1 MEDFIMFLYL
11 VQHGEAKSKE
21 TDPSRGLSDK
31 GFEDIGKVADYACK
45 LNINVDL
52 ICHSGKTRAFQTA
65 EVLGKSIKPENG
77 SSEQNGLAPMDD
89 PEIWLN
95 RLSGIGENT
104 MLVGHLPHLSKLAA
118 LLLCGDM
125 DKTIINFKNACI
137 VCLNRHDKGGWSLAW
152 MITPDIIN

>member
-21 TDPSRGLSDK
+21 EDPLRGLSDK
-31 GFEDIGKVADYACK
+31 GFEDIGKVAYYACK
-45 LNINVDL
+45 LNIKVDQ
-52 ICHSGKTRAFQTA
+52 IYHSGKTRAFQTA

-77 SSEQNGLAPMDD
+77 ISEQDGLTPMDD
-89 PEIWLN
+89 PHIWFD
-95 RLSGIGENT
+95 RLSKAEENV
-104 MLVGHLPHLSKLAA
+104 MLVGHVSHLSKLAA

-137 VCLNRHDKGGWSLAW
+137 VCLNRDDEGGWSLAW
-152 MITPDIIN
+152 MITPEFIN

>member
-21 TDPSRGLSDK
+21 NDPSRGLSDK

-45 LNINVDL
+45 LNINVDQ
-52 ICHSGKTRAFQTA
+52 IFHSGKTRALQTA
-65 EVLGKSIKPENG
+65 EVLGKSIKPKNG
-77 SSEQNGLAPMDD
+77 ISEQDGLAPMDD

-95 RLSGIGENT
+95 RLSKIEENT

-118 LLLCGDM
+118 QLLCGDR
-125 DKTIINFKNACI
+125 DKTIVNFKNACI
-137 VCLNRHDKGGWSLAW
+137 VCLNRDDKGGWSLAW
-152 MITPDIIN
+152 MITPEVIN